1 MTLKKEKLMKDFIKN
16 VLATMVGM
24 FGFFIVMG
32 VIGMMSII
40 GMIASGNAA
49 QNVEKNSV
57 FVLNLSGTIS
67 EQGSENPLSMFTGD
81 NSLNS
86 GLNDILSSIKKAKA
100 NDDIKGIYIEAGALM
115 TNYATLQEIRNA
127 LADFRKSGKWI
138 VAYGDFYTQGAYYV
152 ASVANKVYIN
162 PKGAIDWHGIG
173 AQTMFYKDFMAKFG
187 VKWEVVKVG
196 TFKSATET
204 FTEEKMSDANRLQTQ
219 TFIDGTWRNVCDAV
233 SKSRGISVDSL
244 NSYADSYLALQA
256 TETLVKAKMVD
267 GMMYG
272 DQVKDAVKKMM
283 KLEKDDDISQLTL
296 NDMLNVKDGKVEG
309 SEIAV
314 YYAEGDIVQ
323 DPKAATMFGN
333 NNYIA
338 SRKVCKDLEDLMND
352 DDVKAVVVRINS
364 GGGDAYASEQMWHQM
379 SELRKV
385 KPVVVSMGDYAAS
398 GAYYMSAPASWIV
411 AQPNTLTGSIGIFA
425 VIPDF
430 SGLVTSKLGVRFDEV
445 KTNRNSTFGNLM
457 ARPFN
462 AEEKAMLQA
471 SVNRGYSLFRQ
482 RVAEGRRLPV
492 ESVEKIAQGR
502 VWLATDALNIKLVD
516 QLGGIDDAVKKAA
529 QLAKLKDYYTSD
541 YPAAASWMDNLLNS
555 MSSSGTYLDEQ
566 LRQTLGDFYQP
577 FTMLRSIDKRE
588 AIQARIPYAIS
599 IK

>member
-1 MTLKKEKLMKDFIKN
+1 MKDFIKN

-100 NDDIKGIYIEAGALM
+100 NDDIKGIYIEAGALAA
-115 TNYATLQEIRNA
+115 NYATLQEIRNA

-152 ASVANKVYIN
+152 ASVADKVYIN
-162 PKGAIDWHGIG
+162 PKGIVDWHGIG

-256 TETLVKAKMVD
+256 TETLMKAKMVD

-283 KLEKDDDISQLTL
+283 KLDKDDDISQLTL

-541 YPAAASWMDNLLNS
+541 YPAAASWMDTMLNS

>member
-1 MTLKKEKLMKDFIKN
+1 MKDFIKS
-16 VLATMVGM
+16 VLATMVGI

-32 VIGMMSII
+32 VLTMMSII
-40 GMIASGNAA
+40 GMVASSSAA
-49 QNVEKNSV
+49 QNVEENSV

-67 EQGSENPLSMFTGD
+67 EQGSENPLSLFTGD
-81 NSLNS
+81 DSQS
-86 GLNDILSSIKKAKA
+86 TGLNNILSAIKKAKT
-100 NDDIKGIYIEAGALM
+100 NDDIKGIYIEAGALI

-138 VAYGDFYTQGAYYV
+138 VAYGDYYTQGAYYV

-162 PKGAIDWHGIG
+162 PKGIVDWHGIG

-187 VKWEVVKVG
+187 VKCEVVKVG

-219 TFIDGTWRNVCDAV
+219 TFINGTWQNICTAV
-233 SKSRGISVDSL
+233 SKSRGISIDSL
-244 NSYADSYLALQA
+244 NSYADSYLALQS
-256 TETLVKAKMVD
+256 TEMLMKAKMVD
-267 GMMYG
+267 GMMYS
-272 DQVKDAVKKMM
+272 DKVKDAVKKMM
-283 KLEKDDDISQLTL
+283 KLEKDDDIAQLTL
-296 NDMLNVKDGKVEG
+296 SDMLNVKDEKVEG
-309 SEIAV
+309 DKIAI
-314 YYAEGDIVQ
+314 YYASGDIVQ

-333 NNYIA
+333 NDYIA

-430 SGLVTSKLGVRFDEV
+430 SGLVTTKLGVRFDEV
-445 KTNRNSTFGNLM
+445 KTNRHSTFGNLM

-462 AEEKAMLQA
+462 AEETAMLQA

-482 RVAEGRRLPV
+482 RVADGRHLPI

-529 QLAKLKDYYTSD
+529 ELAKLKEYYTSD
-541 YPAAASWMDNLLNS
+541 YPATASWIDNLLNS
-555 MSSSGTYLDEQ
+555 MTSSGTYLDAQ
-566 LRQTLGDFYQP
+566 LRQTLGELYQP
-577 FTMLRSIDKRE
+577 FTVLRSIDKRE

>member
-1 MTLKKEKLMKDFIKN
+1 MKDFIKS
-16 VLATMVGM
+16 VLATMVGI

-32 VIGMMSII
+32 VLTMMSII
-40 GMIASGNAA
+40 GMVASSSAA
-49 QNVEKNSV
+49 QNVEENSV
-57 FVLNLSGTIS
+57 FVLNLSGAIS
-67 EQGSENPLSMFTGD
+67 DQGTDNPLSLFTGD
-81 NSLNS
+81 DSQS
-86 GLNDILSSIKKAKA
+86 IGLNNILSAIKKAKT
-100 NDDIKGIYIEAGALM
+100 NDDIKGIYIEVGALI

-138 VAYGDFYTQGAYYV
+138 VAYGDYYTQGAYYV

-162 PKGAIDWHGIG
+162 PKGIVDWHGIG

-187 VKWEVVKVG
+187 VKCEVVKVG

-219 TFIDGTWRNVCDAV
+219 TFIDGTWQNICTAV
-233 SKSRGISVDSL
+233 SKSRGISIDSL
-244 NSYADSYLALQA
+244 NSYADSYLALQS
-256 TETLVKAKMVD
+256 TEMLMKAKMVD
-267 GMMYG
+267 GMIYS
-272 DQVKDAVKKMM
+272 DKVKDAVKKMM
-283 KLEKDDDISQLTL
+283 KLEKDDDIAQLTL
-296 NDMLNVKDGKVEG
+296 SDMLNVKDEKVEG
-309 SEIAV
+309 DKIAI
-314 YYAEGDIVQ
+314 YYASGDIVQ

-333 NNYIA
+333 NDYIA

-430 SGLVTSKLGVRFDEV
+430 SGLVTTKLGVRFDEV

-462 AEEKAMLQA
+462 AEETAMLQA

-482 RVAEGRRLPV
+482 RVADGRHLPI

-529 QLAKLKDYYTSD
+529 QLAKLKEYYTSD

-555 MSSSGTYLDEQ
+555 MTSSGTYLDAQ
-566 LRQTLGDFYQP
+566 LRQTLGELYQP
-577 FTMLRSIDKRE
+577 FTVLRSIDKRE

>member
-1 MTLKKEKLMKDFIKN
+1 MKDFIKN

-100 NDDIKGIYIEAGALM
+100 NDDIKGIYIEAGALAA
-115 TNYATLQEIRNA
+115 NYATLQEIRNA

-152 ASVANKVYIN
+152 ASVADKVYIN
-162 PKGAIDWHGIG
+162 PKGIVDWHGIG

-219 TFIDGTWRNVCDAV
+219 TFIDGTWRNVCNAV
-233 SKSRGISVDSL
+233 SKSRGISIDSL

-283 KLEKDDDISQLTL
+283 KLENGDDIAQLTL

-425 VIPDF
+425 VIPDL
-430 SGLVTSKLGVRFDEV
+430 SGLVTTKLGVRFDEV

-529 QLAKLKDYYTSD
+529 QLAKLKEYYTSD
-541 YPAAASWMDNLLNS
+541 YPAAASWMDAMLNS

>member
-1 MTLKKEKLMKDFIKN
+1 MKDFIKN

-40 GMIASGNAA
+40 CMIASGNAA

-67 EQGSENPLSMFTGD
+67 EQGSENPLSLFTGD

-100 NDDIKGIYIEAGALM
+100 NDDIKGIYIEAGALA

-162 PKGAIDWHGIG
+162 PKGIVDWHGIG

-204 FTEEKMSDANRLQTQ
+204 FTEEKMSDANRLQTK

-272 DQVKDAVKKMM
+272 DQVKDAVKKIM
-283 KLEKDDDISQLTL
+283 KLDKDDNIAQLTL

-333 NNYIA
+333 NDYIA

-352 DDVKAVVVRINS
+352 DNVKAVVVRINS

-482 RVAEGRRLPV
+482 RVAEGRCLPV
-492 ESVEKIAQGR
+492 ESVEKMAQGR

-541 YPAAASWMDNLLNS
+541 YPAAASWMDAMLNS

>member
-1 MTLKKEKLMKDFIKN
+1 MKDFIKS
-16 VLATMVGM
+16 VLATMVGI

-32 VIGMMSII
+32 VLTMMSII
-40 GMIASGNAA
+40 GMVASSSAA
-49 QNVEKNSV
+49 QNVEENSV
-57 FVLNLSGTIS
+57 FVLNLSGAIS
-67 EQGSENPLSMFTGD
+67 DQGTDNPLSLFTGD
-81 NSLNS
+81 DSQS
-86 GLNDILSSIKKAKA
+86 TGLNNILSAIKKAKT

-138 VAYGDFYTQGAYYV
+138 VAYGDYYTQGAYYV

-162 PKGAIDWHGIG
+162 PKGIVDWHGIG

-187 VKWEVVKVG
+187 VKCEVVKVG

-219 TFIDGTWRNVCDAV
+219 TFINGTWQNICTAV
-233 SKSRGISVDSL
+233 SKSRGISIDSL
-244 NSYADSYLALQA
+244 NSYADSYLALQS
-256 TETLVKAKMVD
+256 TEMLMKAKMVD
-267 GMMYG
+267 GMMYS
-272 DQVKDAVKKMM
+272 DKVKDAVKKMM
-283 KLEKDDDISQLTL
+283 KLEKDDDIAQLTL
-296 NDMLNVKDGKVEG
+296 SDMLNVKDEKVEG
-309 SEIAV
+309 DKIAI
-314 YYAEGDIVQ
+314 YYASGDIVQ

-333 NNYIA
+333 NDYIA

-445 KTNRNSTFGNLM
+445 KTNRNSTFGNTM

-462 AEEKAMLQA
+462 AEETAMLQA
-471 SVNRGYSLFRQ
+471 SVNRGYNLFRQ
-482 RVAEGRRLPV
+482 RVADGRHLPI

-529 QLAKLKDYYTSD
+529 ELAKLKEYYTSD

-555 MSSSGTYLDEQ
+555 MTSSGTYLDAQ
-566 LRQTLGDFYQP
+566 LRQTLGELYQP
-577 FTMLRSIDKRE
+577 FTVLRSIDKRE

>member
-1 MTLKKEKLMKDFIKN
+1 MKDFIKN

-100 NDDIKGIYIEAGALM
+100 NDEIKGIYIEAGAQM

-152 ASVANKVYIN
+152 ASVADKVYIN
-162 PKGAIDWHGIG
+162 PKGIVDWHGIG

-283 KLEKDDDISQLTL
+283 KLDKDDDIAQLTL

-425 VIPDF
+425 VIPDL
-430 SGLVTSKLGVRFDEV
+430 SGLVTTKLGVRFDEV

-529 QLAKLKDYYTSD
+529 ELAKLKEYYTSD
-541 YPAAASWMDNLLNS
+541 YPAAASWMDAMLNS

>member
-1 MTLKKEKLMKDFIKN
+1 MKDFIKN

-100 NDDIKGIYIEAGALM
+100 NDDIKGIYIEAGALAA
-115 TNYATLQEIRNA
+115 NYATLQEIRNA

-162 PKGAIDWHGIG
+162 PKGIVDWHGIG

-283 KLEKDDDISQLTL
+283 KLEKGDDIAQLTL

-425 VIPDF
+425 VIPDL
-430 SGLVTSKLGVRFDEV
+430 SGLVTTKLGVRFDEV

-541 YPAAASWMDNLLNS
+541 YPAAASWMDAMLNS

>member
-1 MTLKKEKLMKDFIKN
+1 MKDFIKS
-16 VLATMVGM
+16 VLATMVGI

-32 VIGMMSII
+32 VLTMMSII
-40 GMIASGNAA
+40 GMVASSSAA
-49 QNVEKNSV
+49 QNVEENSV

-67 EQGSENPLSMFTGD
+67 DQGTDNPLSLFTGD
-81 NSLNS
+81 DSQS
-86 GLNDILSSIKKAKA
+86 TGLNNILSAIKKAKT

-138 VAYGDFYTQGAYYV
+138 VAYGDYYTQGAYYV

-162 PKGAIDWHGIG
+162 PKGIVDWHGIG

-187 VKWEVVKVG
+187 VKCEVVKVG

-219 TFIDGTWRNVCDAV
+219 TFINGTWQNICTAV
-233 SKSRGISVDSL
+233 SKSRGISIDSL
-244 NSYADSYLALQA
+244 NSYADSYLALQS
-256 TETLVKAKMVD
+256 TEMLMKAKMVD
-267 GMMYG
+267 GMMYS
-272 DQVKDAVKKMM
+272 DKVKDAVKKMM
-283 KLEKDDDISQLTL
+283 KLEKDDDIAQLTL
-296 NDMLNVKDGKVEG
+296 SDMLNVKDEKVEG
-309 SEIAV
+309 DKIAI

-333 NNYIA
+333 NDYIA

-352 DDVKAVVVRINS
+352 DNVKAVVVRINS

-430 SGLVTSKLGVRFDEV
+430 SGLVTTKLGVRFDEV
-445 KTNRNSTFGNLM
+445 KTNRNSTFGNTM

-462 AEEKAMLQA
+462 AEETAMLQA
-471 SVNRGYSLFRQ
+471 SVNRGYNLFRQ
-482 RVAEGRRLPV
+482 RVADGRHLPI

-529 QLAKLKDYYTSD
+529 ELAKLKEYYTSD

-555 MSSSGTYLDEQ
+555 MTSSGTYLDAQ
-566 LRQTLGDFYQP
+566 LRQTLGELYQP
-577 FTMLRSIDKRE
+577 FTVLRSIDKRE

>member
-1 MTLKKEKLMKDFIKN
+1 MKDFIKS
-16 VLATMVGM
+16 VLATMVGI

-32 VIGMMSII
+32 VLTMMSII
-40 GMIASGNAA
+40 GMVASSSAA
-49 QNVEKNSV
+49 QNVEENSV

-67 EQGSENPLSMFTGD
+67 DQGTDNPLSLFTGD
-81 NSLNS
+81 DSQS
-86 GLNDILSSIKKAKA
+86 TGLNNILSAIKKAKT
-100 NDDIKGIYIEAGALM
+100 NDDIKGIYIEAGALI

-138 VAYGDFYTQGAYYV
+138 VAYGDYYTQGAYYV

-162 PKGAIDWHGIG
+162 PKGIVDWHGIG

-187 VKWEVVKVG
+187 VKCEVVKVG

-219 TFIDGTWRNVCDAV
+219 TFINGTWQNICTAV
-233 SKSRGISVDSL
+233 SKSRGISIDSL
-244 NSYADSYLALQA
+244 NSYADSYLALQS
-256 TETLVKAKMVD
+256 TEMLMKAKMVD
-267 GMMYG
+267 GMMYS
-272 DQVKDAVKKMM
+272 DKVKDAVKKMM
-283 KLEKDDDISQLTL
+283 KLEKDDDIAQLTL
-296 NDMLNVKDGKVEG
+296 SDMLNVKDEKVEG
-309 SEIAV
+309 DKITI
-314 YYAEGDIVQ
+314 YYASGDIVQ

-333 NNYIA
+333 NDYIA

-445 KTNRNSTFGNLM
+445 KTNRNSTFGNTM

-462 AEEKAMLQA
+462 AEETAMLQA
-471 SVNRGYSLFRQ
+471 SVNRGYNLFRQ
-482 RVAEGRRLPV
+482 RVADGRHLPI

-529 QLAKLKDYYTSD
+529 ELAKLKEYYTSD

-555 MSSSGTYLDEQ
+555 MTSSGTYLDAQ
-566 LRQTLGDFYQP
+566 LRQTLGELYQP
-577 FTMLRSIDKRE
+577 FTVLRSIDKRE

>member
-1 MTLKKEKLMKDFIKN
+1 MKDFIKN

-100 NDDIKGIYIEAGALM
+100 NDDIKGIYIEAGALAA
-115 TNYATLQEIRNA
+115 NYATLQEIRNA
-127 LADFRKSGKWI
+127 LDDFRKSGKWI

-152 ASVANKVYIN
+152 ASVADKVYIN
-162 PKGAIDWHGIG
+162 PKGIVDWHGIG

-204 FTEEKMSDANRLQTQ
+204 FTEEKMSDANRLQTK

-283 KLEKDDDISQLTL
+283 KLEKDDDIAQLTL
-296 NDMLNVKDGKVEG
+296 NDMLNVKDEKVEG

-482 RVAEGRRLPV
+482 RVADGRRLPV

-529 QLAKLKDYYTSD
+529 ELAKLKDYYTSD

-588 AIQARIPYAIS
+588 AIQTRIPYAIS

>member
-1 MTLKKEKLMKDFIKN
+1 MKDFIKN

-100 NDDIKGIYIEAGALM
+100 NDDIKGIYIEAGALA

-162 PKGAIDWHGIG
+162 PKGIVDWHGIG

-204 FTEEKMSDANRLQTQ
+204 FTEEKMSDANRLQTK

-283 KLEKDDDISQLTL
+283 KLDKGDDIAQLTL

-529 QLAKLKDYYTSD
+529 ELAKLKDYYTSD
-541 YPAAASWMDNLLNS
+541 YPAAASWMDAMLNS

>member
-1 MTLKKEKLMKDFIKN
+1 MKDFIKS
-16 VLATMVGM
+16 VLATMVGI

-32 VIGMMSII
+32 VLTMMSII
-40 GMIASGNAA
+40 GMVASSSAA
-49 QNVEKNSV
+49 QNVEENSV

-67 EQGSENPLSMFTGD
+67 DQGTDNPLSLFTGD
-81 NSLNS
+81 DSQS
-86 GLNDILSSIKKAKA
+86 TGLNNILSAIKKAKT
-100 NDDIKGIYIEAGALM
+100 NDDIKGIYIEAGALI

-138 VAYGDFYTQGAYYV
+138 VAYGDYYTQGAYYV

-162 PKGAIDWHGIG
+162 PKGIVDWHGIG

-187 VKWEVVKVG
+187 VKCEVVKVG
-196 TFKSATET
+196 TLKSATET

-219 TFIDGTWRNVCDAV
+219 TFINGTWQNICTAV
-233 SKSRGISVDSL
+233 SKSRGISIDSL
-244 NSYADSYLALQA
+244 NSYADSYLALQS
-256 TETLVKAKMVD
+256 TEMLMKAKMVD
-267 GMMYG
+267 GMMYS
-272 DQVKDAVKKMM
+272 DKVKDAVKKMM
-283 KLEKDDDISQLTL
+283 KLEKDDDIAQLTL
-296 NDMLNVKDGKVEG
+296 SDMLNVKDEKVEG
-309 SEIAV
+309 DKIAI
-314 YYAEGDIVQ
+314 YYASGDIVQ

-333 NNYIA
+333 NDYIA

-425 VIPDF
+425 LIPDF
-430 SGLVTSKLGVRFDEV
+430 SGLVTTKLGVRFDEV
-445 KTNRNSTFGNLM
+445 KTNRHSTFGNLM

-462 AEEKAMLQA
+462 AEETAMLQA

-482 RVAEGRRLPV
+482 RVADGRHLTI

-529 QLAKLKDYYTSD
+529 QLAKLKEYYTSD

-555 MSSSGTYLDEQ
+555 MTSSGTYLDAQ
-566 LRQTLGDFYQP
+566 LRQTLGELYQP
-577 FTMLRSIDKRE
+577 FTVLRSIDKRE

>member
-1 MTLKKEKLMKDFIKN
+1 MKDFIKN

-86 GLNDILSSIKKAKA
+86 GLNDILSAIKKAKA

-283 KLEKDDDISQLTL
+283 KLENGDDIAQLTL

-425 VIPDF
+425 VIPDL
-430 SGLVTSKLGVRFDEV
+430 SGLVTTKLGVRFDEV

-529 QLAKLKDYYTSD
+529 ELAKLKDYYTSD
-541 YPAAASWMDNLLNS
+541 YPAAASWMDAMLNS

>member
-1 MTLKKEKLMKDFIKN
+1 MKDFIKN

-100 NDDIKGIYIEAGALM
+100 NDDIKGIYIEAGALAA
-115 TNYATLQEIRNA
+115 NYATLQEIRNA

-152 ASVANKVYIN
+152 ASVADKVYIN
-162 PKGAIDWHGIG
+162 PKGIVDWHGIG

-204 FTEEKMSDANRLQTQ
+204 FTEEKMSDANRLQTK

-296 NDMLNVKDGKVEG
+296 NDMLNVKGGKVEG

-352 DDVKAVVVRINS
+352 DNVKAVVVRINS

-379 SELRKV
+379 TELRKK

-430 SGLVTSKLGVRFDEV
+430 SGLVTTKLGVRFDEV

>member
-1 MTLKKEKLMKDFIKN
+1 MKDFIKS
-16 VLATMVGM
+16 VLATMVGI

-32 VIGMMSII
+32 VLTMMSII
-40 GMIASGNAA
+40 GMVASSSAA
-49 QNVEKNSV
+49 QNVEENSV
-57 FVLNLSGTIS
+57 FVLNLSGAIS
-67 EQGSENPLSMFTGD
+67 DQGTDNPLSLFTGD
-81 NSLNS
+81 DSQS
-86 GLNDILSSIKKAKA
+86 TGLNNILSAIKKAKT
-100 NDDIKGIYIEAGALM
+100 NDDIKGIYIEVGALM
-115 TNYATLQEIRNA
+115 TSYATLQEIRNA

-138 VAYGDFYTQGAYYV
+138 VAYGDYYTQGAYYV

-162 PKGAIDWHGIG
+162 PKGIVDWHGIG
-173 AQTMFYKDFMAKFG
+173 AQTMFYKYFMAKFG
-187 VKWEVVKVG
+187 VKCEVVKVG

-219 TFIDGTWRNVCDAV
+219 TFIDGTWQNICTAV

-244 NSYADSYLALQA
+244 NSYADSYLALQS
-256 TETLVKAKMVD
+256 TEMLMKAKMVD

-272 DQVKDAVKKMM
+272 DKVKDAVKKMM
-283 KLEKDDDISQLTL
+283 KLEKDDDIAQLTL
-296 NDMLNVKDGKVEG
+296 NDMLNVKDEKVEG
-309 SEIAV
+309 DKIAI
-314 YYAEGDIVQ
+314 YYASGDIVQ

-333 NNYIA
+333 NDYIA
-338 SRKVCKDLEDLMND
+338 SRKVCKDLEELMND

-430 SGLVTSKLGVRFDEV
+430 SGLVTTKLGVRFDEV
-445 KTNRNSTFGNLM
+445 KTNRHSTFGNLM

-462 AEEKAMLQA
+462 AEETAMLQA

-482 RVAEGRRLPV
+482 RVADGRHLTT

-529 QLAKLKDYYTSD
+529 ELAKLKEYYTSD
-541 YPAAASWMDNLLNS
+541 YPATASWIDNLLNS
-555 MSSSGTYLDEQ
+555 MSSSGTYLDAQ
-566 LRQTLGDFYQP
+566 LRQTLGELYQP
-577 FTMLRSIDKRE
+577 FTVLRSIDKRE

>member
-1 MTLKKEKLMKDFIKN
+1 MKDFIKN

-219 TFIDGTWRNVCDAV
+219 TFIDGTWRNVCNAV

-272 DQVKDAVKKMM
+272 DQVKDAVKKIM
-283 KLEKDDDISQLTL
+283 KLEKDDDIAQLTL

-425 VIPDF
+425 VIPDL
-430 SGLVTSKLGVRFDEV
+430 SGLVTTKLGVRFDEV

-529 QLAKLKDYYTSD
+529 QLAKLKEYYTSD
-541 YPAAASWMDNLLNS
+541 YPAAASWMDAMLNS

>member
-1 MTLKKEKLMKDFIKN
+1 MKDFIKN

-86 GLNDILSSIKKAKA
+86 GLNDILSSIKKAKT

-152 ASVANKVYIN
+152 ASVADKVYIN
-162 PKGAIDWHGIG
+162 PKGIVDWHGIG

-272 DQVKDAVKKMM
+272 DQVKDAVKKIM
-283 KLEKDDDISQLTL
+283 KLDKDDDIAQLTL
-296 NDMLNVKDGKVEG
+296 NDMLNVKDEKVEG
-309 SEIAV
+309 DEIAV

-425 VIPDF
+425 VTPDL
-430 SGLVTSKLGVRFDEV
+430 SGLVTTKLGVRFDEV

-482 RVAEGRRLPV
+482 RVAEGRHLPV

-529 QLAKLKDYYTSD
+529 ELAKLKDYYTSD
-541 YPAAASWMDNLLNS
+541 YPAAASWMDAMLNS

>member
-1 MTLKKEKLMKDFIKN
+1 MKDFIKN

-162 PKGAIDWHGIG
+162 PKGIVDWHGIG

-283 KLEKDDDISQLTL
+283 KLEKDDDIQQLTL

-425 VIPDF
+425 VIPDL
-430 SGLVTSKLGVRFDEV
+430 SGLVTTKLGVRFDEV

-541 YPAAASWMDNLLNS
+541 YPAAASWMDAMLNS

>member
-1 MTLKKEKLMKDFIKN
+1 MKDFIKN

-100 NDDIKGIYIEAGALM
+100 NDDIKGIYIEAGALAA
-115 TNYATLQEIRNA
+115 NYATLQEIRNA

-152 ASVANKVYIN
+152 ASVADKVYIN
-162 PKGAIDWHGIG
+162 PKGIVDWHGIG

-219 TFIDGTWRNVCDAV
+219 TFIDGTWRNVCNAV
-233 SKSRGISVDSL
+233 SKSRGISIDSL

-283 KLEKDDDISQLTL
+283 KLENGDDIAQLTL

-425 VIPDF
+425 VIPDL
-430 SGLVTSKLGVRFDEV
+430 SGLVTTKLGVRFDEV

-529 QLAKLKDYYTSD
+529 ELAKLKDYYTSD
-541 YPAAASWMDNLLNS
+541 YPAAASWMDAMLNS

-588 AIQARIPYAIS
+588 AIQARIPYAIN

>member
-1 MTLKKEKLMKDFIKN
+1 MKDFIKN

-86 GLNDILSSIKKAKA
+86 GLNDILSAIKKAKA

-127 LADFRKSGKWI
+127 LDDFRKSGKWI

-152 ASVANKVYIN
+152 ASVADKVYIN

-296 NDMLNVKDGKVEG
+296 NDMFNVKDGKVEG

-462 AEEKAMLQA
+462 AEETAMLQA

>member
-1 MTLKKEKLMKDFIKN
+1 MKDFIKN

-86 GLNDILSSIKKAKA
+86 GMNDILSSIKKAKA
-100 NDDIKGIYIEAGALM
+100 NDDIKGIYIEAGALAA
-115 TNYATLQEIRNA
+115 NYATLQEIRNA

-162 PKGAIDWHGIG
+162 PKGIVDWHGIG

-204 FTEEKMSDANRLQTQ
+204 FTEEKMSDANRLQTK

-283 KLEKDDDISQLTL
+283 KLEKDDDIAQLTL

-425 VIPDF
+425 VIPDL
-430 SGLVTSKLGVRFDEV
+430 SGLVTTKLGVRFDEV

-482 RVAEGRRLPV
+482 RVADGRRLPV

-529 QLAKLKDYYTSD
+529 ELAKLKDYYTSD

>member
-1 MTLKKEKLMKDFIKN
+1 MKDFIKN

-67 EQGSENPLSMFTGD
+67 EQGSENPLSIFTGD

-233 SKSRGISVDSL
+233 SKSRGISIDSL

-272 DQVKDAVKKMM
+272 DQVKDAVKKIM
-283 KLEKDDDISQLTL
+283 KLDKDDNISQLTL
-296 NDMLNVKDGKVEG
+296 NDMLNVKGGKVEG

-425 VIPDF
+425 VIPDL
-430 SGLVTSKLGVRFDEV
+430 SGLVTTKLGVRFDEV

-529 QLAKLKDYYTSD
+529 QLAKLKEYYTSD
-541 YPAAASWMDNLLNS
+541 YPAAASWMDAMLNS

>member
-1 MTLKKEKLMKDFIKN
+1 MKDFIKN

-204 FTEEKMSDANRLQTQ
+204 FTEEKMSDANRLQTK

-283 KLEKDDDISQLTL
+283 KLDKDDDISQLTL

-425 VIPDF
+425 VIPDL
-430 SGLVTSKLGVRFDEV
+430 SGLVTTKLGVRFDEV

-529 QLAKLKDYYTSD
+529 ELAKLKDYYTSD
-541 YPAAASWMDNLLNS
+541 YPAAASWMDAMLNS

>member
-1 MTLKKEKLMKDFIKN
+1 MKDFIKN

-100 NDDIKGIYIEAGALM
+100 NDDIKGIYIEAGALA

-152 ASVANKVYIN
+152 ASVADKVYIN
-162 PKGAIDWHGIG
+162 PKGIVDWHGIG

-204 FTEEKMSDANRLQTQ
+204 FTEEKMSDANRLQTK

-256 TETLVKAKMVD
+256 TETLLKAKMVD

-283 KLEKDDDISQLTL
+283 KLEKDDDIAQLTL
-296 NDMLNVKDGKVEG
+296 NDMLNVKDEKVEG

-425 VIPDF
+425 VIPDL
-430 SGLVTSKLGVRFDEV
+430 SGLVTTKLGVRFDEV

-482 RVAEGRRLPV
+482 RVADGRRLPV

-529 QLAKLKDYYTSD
+529 ELAKLKDYYTSD

>member
-1 MTLKKEKLMKDFIKN
+1 MKDFIKN

-100 NDDIKGIYIEAGALM
+100 NDDIKGIYIEAGALAA
-115 TNYATLQEIRNA
+115 NYATLQEIRNA

-152 ASVANKVYIN
+152 ASVADKVYIN
-162 PKGAIDWHGIG
+162 PKGIVDWHGIG

-272 DQVKDAVKKMM
+272 DQVKDAVKKIM
-283 KLEKDDDISQLTL
+283 KLDKDDDIQQLTL
-296 NDMLNVKDGKVEG
+296 SNMLNVKGGKEEG

-425 VIPDF
+425 VIPDL
-430 SGLVTSKLGVRFDEV
+430 SGLVTTKLGVRFDEV

-541 YPAAASWMDNLLNS
+541 YPAAASWMDAMLNS

>member
-1 MTLKKEKLMKDFIKN
+1 MKDFIKN

-152 ASVANKVYIN
+152 ASVADKVYIN
-162 PKGAIDWHGIG
+162 PKGIVDWHGIG

-219 TFIDGTWRNVCDAV
+219 TFIDGTWRNVCVAV
-233 SKSRGISVDSL
+233 SKSRGISIDSL

-425 VIPDF
+425 VIPDL
-430 SGLVTSKLGVRFDEV
+430 SGLVTTKLGVRFDEV

-482 RVAEGRRLPV
+482 RVAEGRRMPV

-529 QLAKLKDYYTSD
+529 ELAKLKDYYTSD
-541 YPAAASWMDNLLNS
+541 YPAAASWMDAMLNS

>member
-1 MTLKKEKLMKDFIKN
+1 MKDFIKS
-16 VLATMVGM
+16 VLATMVGI

-32 VIGMMSII
+32 VLTMMSII
-40 GMIASGNAA
+40 GMVASSSAA
-49 QNVEKNSV
+49 QNVEENSV
-57 FVLNLSGTIS
+57 FVLNLSGAIS
-67 EQGSENPLSMFTGD
+67 DQGTDNPLSLFTGD
-81 NSLNS
+81 DSQS
-86 GLNDILSSIKKAKA
+86 TGLNNILSAIKKAKT

-162 PKGAIDWHGIG
+162 PKGIVDWHGIG

-187 VKWEVVKVG
+187 VKCEVVKVG

-219 TFIDGTWRNVCDAV
+219 TFINGTWQNICTAV
-233 SKSRGISVDSL
+233 SKSRGISIDSL
-244 NSYADSYLALQA
+244 NSYADSYLALQS
-256 TETLVKAKMVD
+256 TEMLVKAKMVD
-267 GMMYG
+267 GMMYS
-272 DQVKDAVKKMM
+272 DKVKDAVKKMM
-283 KLEKDDDISQLTL
+283 KLEKDDDIAQLTL
-296 NDMLNVKDGKVEG
+296 NDMLNVKDEKVEG
-309 SEIAV
+309 DKIAI
-314 YYAEGDIVQ
+314 YYASGDIVQ

-333 NNYIA
+333 NDYIA
-338 SRKVCKDLEDLMND
+338 SRKVCKDLEELMND

-430 SGLVTSKLGVRFDEV
+430 SGLVTTKLGVRFDEV
-445 KTNRNSTFGNLM
+445 KTNRHSTFGNLM

-462 AEEKAMLQA
+462 AEETAMLQA

-482 RVAEGRRLPV
+482 RVADGRHLPV

-529 QLAKLKDYYTSD
+529 QLAKLKEYYTSD
-541 YPAAASWMDNLLNS
+541 YPAAASWIDNLLNS
-555 MSSSGTYLDEQ
+555 MTSSGTYLDAQ
-566 LRQTLGDFYQP
+566 LRQTLGELYQP
-577 FTMLRSIDKRE
+577 FTVLRSIDKRE

>member
-1 MTLKKEKLMKDFIKN
+1 MKDFIKN

-219 TFIDGTWRNVCDAV
+219 TFIDGTWRNVCNAV

-283 KLEKDDDISQLTL
+283 KLEKDDDIQQLTL

-338 SRKVCKDLEDLMND
+338 SRKVCKDLGDLMND

-425 VIPDF
+425 VIPDL
-430 SGLVTSKLGVRFDEV
+430 SGLVTTKLGVRFDEV

-529 QLAKLKDYYTSD
+529 ELAKLKDYYTSD
-541 YPAAASWMDNLLNS
+541 YPAAASWMDAMLNS

>member
-1 MTLKKEKLMKDFIKN
+1 MKDFIKN

-219 TFIDGTWRNVCDAV
+219 TFIDGTWRNVCAAV
-233 SKSRGISVDSL
+233 SKSRGISIDSL

-256 TETLVKAKMVD
+256 TETLMKAKMVD

-283 KLEKDDDISQLTL
+283 KLEKDDDIQQLTL

-430 SGLVTSKLGVRFDEV
+430 SGLVTTKLGVRFDEV

-541 YPAAASWMDNLLNS
+541 YPAAASWMDAMLNS

>member
-1 MTLKKEKLMKDFIKN
+1 MKDFIKN

-100 NDDIKGIYIEAGALM
+100 NDDIKGIYIEAGALAA
-115 TNYATLQEIRNA
+115 NYATLQEIRNA

-152 ASVANKVYIN
+152 ASVADKVYIN
-162 PKGAIDWHGIG
+162 PKGIVDWHGIG

-204 FTEEKMSDANRLQTQ
+204 FTEEKMSDANRLQTK

-283 KLEKDDDISQLTL
+283 KLEKDDDIAQLTL
-296 NDMLNVKDGKVEG
+296 NDMLNVKDEKVEG

-425 VIPDF
+425 VIPDV

-482 RVAEGRRLPV
+482 RVADGRRLPV

-529 QLAKLKDYYTSD
+529 ELAKLKDYYTSD

>member
-1 MTLKKEKLMKDFIKN
+1 MKDFIKS
-16 VLATMVGM
+16 VLATMVGI

-32 VIGMMSII
+32 VLTMMSII
-40 GMIASGNAA
+40 GMVASSSAA
-49 QNVEKNSV
+49 QNVEENSV

-67 EQGSENPLSMFTGD
+67 DQGTDNPLSLFTGD
-81 NSLNS
+81 DSQS
-86 GLNDILSSIKKAKA
+86 TGLNNILSAIKKAKA

-138 VAYGDFYTQGAYYV
+138 VAYGDYYTQGAYYV

-162 PKGAIDWHGIG
+162 PKGIVDWHGIG

-187 VKWEVVKVG
+187 VKCEVVKVG

-219 TFIDGTWRNVCDAV
+219 TFINGTWQNICTAV
-233 SKSRGISVDSL
+233 SKSRGISIDSL
-244 NSYADSYLALQA
+244 NSYADSYLALQS
-256 TETLVKAKMVD
+256 TEMLMKAKMVD
-267 GMMYG
+267 GMMYS
-272 DQVKDAVKKMM
+272 DKVKDAVKKMM
-283 KLEKDDDISQLTL
+283 KLEKDDDIAQLTL
-296 NDMLNVKDGKVEG
+296 SDMLNVKDEKVEG
-309 SEIAV
+309 DKIAI
-314 YYAEGDIVQ
+314 YYASGDIVQ

-333 NNYIA
+333 NDYIA

-430 SGLVTSKLGVRFDEV
+430 SGLVTTKLGVRFDEV
-445 KTNRNSTFGNLM
+445 KTNRNSTFGNTM

-462 AEEKAMLQA
+462 AEETAMLQA
-471 SVNRGYSLFRQ
+471 SVNRGYNLFRQ
-482 RVAEGRRLPV
+482 RVADGRRLPI

-529 QLAKLKDYYTSD
+529 ELAKLKEYYTSD

-555 MSSSGTYLDEQ
+555 MTSSGTYLDAQ
-566 LRQTLGDFYQP
+566 LRQTLGELYQP
-577 FTMLRSIDKRE
+577 FTVLRSIDKRE

>member
-1 MTLKKEKLMKDFIKN
+1 MKDFIKN

-100 NDDIKGIYIEAGALM
+100 NDDIKGIYIEAGALAA
-115 TNYATLQEIRNA
+115 NYATLQEIRNA

-152 ASVANKVYIN
+152 ASVADKVYIN
-162 PKGAIDWHGIG
+162 PKGIVDWHGIG

-204 FTEEKMSDANRLQTQ
+204 FTEEKMSDANRLQTK

-233 SKSRGISVDSL
+233 SKSRGISVNSL

-283 KLEKDDDISQLTL
+283 KLEKDDDIAQLTL
-296 NDMLNVKDGKVEG
+296 NDMLNVKDEKVEG

-425 VIPDF
+425 VIPDL
-430 SGLVTSKLGVRFDEV
+430 SGLVTTKLGVRFDEV

-482 RVAEGRRLPV
+482 RVADGRRLPV

-529 QLAKLKDYYTSD
+529 ELAKLKDYYTSD

>member
-1 MTLKKEKLMKDFIKN
+1 MKDFIKN

-100 NDDIKGIYIEAGALM
+100 NDDIKGIYIEAGALAA
-115 TNYATLQEIRNA
+115 NYATLQEIRNA

-152 ASVANKVYIN
+152 ASVADKVYIN
-162 PKGAIDWHGIG
+162 PKGIVDWHGIG

-219 TFIDGTWRNVCDAV
+219 TFIDGTWRNVCNAV

-244 NSYADSYLALQA
+244 NSYADSYLALQS

-283 KLEKDDDISQLTL
+283 KLDKDDNISQLTL

-425 VIPDF
+425 VIPDL
-430 SGLVTSKLGVRFDEV
+430 SGLVTTKLGVRFDEV

-482 RVAEGRRLPV
+482 RVADGRRLPV

-541 YPAAASWMDNLLNS
+541 YPAAASWMDAMLNS

>member
-1 MTLKKEKLMKDFIKN
+1 MKDFIKN

-296 NDMLNVKDGKVEG
+296 NDMLNVKGGKVEG

-430 SGLVTSKLGVRFDEV
+430 SGLVTTKLGVRFDEV
-445 KTNRNSTFGNLM
+445 KTNRNSNFGNLM

-471 SVNRGYSLFRQ
+471 SVNRGYNLFRQ
-482 RVAEGRRLPV
+482 RVADGRRLPV

-541 YPAAASWMDNLLNS
+541 YPAAASWMDAMLNS

>member
-1 MTLKKEKLMKDFIKN
+1 MKDFIKS
-16 VLATMVGM
+16 VLATMVGI

-32 VIGMMSII
+32 VLTMMSII
-40 GMIASGNAA
+40 GMVASSSAA
-49 QNVEKNSV
+49 QNVEENSV

-67 EQGSENPLSMFTGD
+67 DQGTDNPLSLFTGD
-81 NSLNS
+81 DSQS
-86 GLNDILSSIKKAKA
+86 TGLNNILSAIKKAKA

-138 VAYGDFYTQGAYYV
+138 VAYGDYYTQGAYYV

-162 PKGAIDWHGIG
+162 PKGIVDWHGIG

-187 VKWEVVKVG
+187 VKCEVVKVG

-219 TFIDGTWRNVCDAV
+219 TFIDGTWQNICTAV
-233 SKSRGISVDSL
+233 SKSRGISIDSL
-244 NSYADSYLALQA
+244 NSYADSYLALQS
-256 TETLVKAKMVD
+256 TEMLMKAKMVD
-267 GMMYG
+267 GMMYS
-272 DQVKDAVKKMM
+272 DKVKDAVKKMM
-283 KLEKDDDISQLTL
+283 KLEKDDDIAQLTL
-296 NDMLNVKDGKVEG
+296 NDMLNVKDEKVEG
-309 SEIAV
+309 DKIAI
-314 YYAEGDIVQ
+314 YYASGDIVQ

-333 NNYIA
+333 NDYIA

-430 SGLVTSKLGVRFDEV
+430 SGLVTTKLGVRFDEV
-445 KTNRNSTFGNLM
+445 KTNRHSTFGNLM

-462 AEEKAMLQA
+462 AEETAMLQA

-482 RVAEGRRLPV
+482 RVADGRHLTI

-529 QLAKLKDYYTSD
+529 ELAKLKEYYTSD
-541 YPAAASWMDNLLNS
+541 YPATASWIDNLLNS
-555 MSSSGTYLDEQ
+555 MSSSGTYLDAQ
-566 LRQTLGDFYQP
+566 LRQTLGELYQP
-577 FTMLRSIDKRE
+577 FTVLRSINKRE

>member
-1 MTLKKEKLMKDFIKN
+1 MKDFIKN

-67 EQGSENPLSMFTGD
+67 EQGSENPLIMFTGD

-541 YPAAASWMDNLLNS
+541 YPAAASWMDAMLNS

>member
-1 MTLKKEKLMKDFIKN
+1 MKDFIKN

-100 NDDIKGIYIEAGALM
+100 NDDIKGIYIEAGALA

-272 DQVKDAVKKMM
+272 DKVKDAVKKMM
-283 KLEKDDDISQLTL
+283 KLDKDDDISQLTL

-309 SEIAV
+309 NEIAI
-314 YYAEGDIVQ
+314 YYTEGDIVQ

-338 SRKVCKDLEDLMND
+338 SRKVCKDLENLMND

-430 SGLVTSKLGVRFDEV
+430 SGLVTTKLGVRFDEV

-482 RVAEGRRLPV
+482 RVADGRRLPV

>member
-1 MTLKKEKLMKDFIKN
+1 MKDFIKN

-100 NDDIKGIYIEAGALM
+100 NDDIKGIYIEAGALAA
-115 TNYATLQEIRNA
+115 NYATLQEIRNA
-127 LADFRKSGKWI
+127 LDDFRKSGKWI

-152 ASVANKVYIN
+152 ASVADKVYIN
-162 PKGAIDWHGIG
+162 PKGIVDWHGIG

-204 FTEEKMSDANRLQTQ
+204 FTEEKMSDANRLQTK

-244 NSYADSYLALQA
+244 NNYADSYLALQA

-283 KLEKDDDISQLTL
+283 KLEKDDDIAQLTL
-296 NDMLNVKDGKVEG
+296 NDMLNVKDEKVEG

-425 VIPDF
+425 VIPDL
-430 SGLVTSKLGVRFDEV
+430 SGLVTTKLGVRFDEV

-482 RVAEGRRLPV
+482 RVADGRRLPV

-529 QLAKLKDYYTSD
+529 ELAKLKDYYTSD